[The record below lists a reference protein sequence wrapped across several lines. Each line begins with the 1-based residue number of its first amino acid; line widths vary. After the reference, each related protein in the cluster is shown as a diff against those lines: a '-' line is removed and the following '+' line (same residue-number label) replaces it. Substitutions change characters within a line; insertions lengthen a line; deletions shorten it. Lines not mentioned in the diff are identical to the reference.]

1 MKPPAKPVEV
11 TGSRHV
17 LGWMHEQRI
26 SLAFSTYQT
35 CRLFL
40 LGLHENGRLSAFE
53 RLFDRA
59 MGLYATPDR
68 LYMSSRYQ
76 LWRLENMLA
85 PGESHNGYDKLY
97 VPRVGY
103 TTGDL
108 DTHDIVLASAE
119 GFESGPEPG
128 LVFVN
133 TQFNCLSA
141 LSARLNFRPLWKPP
155 FISKWIGEDRCHLN
169 GLALAGGRPRYVTA
183 VSRSDVVDGW
193 RDKRRDGG
201 VVIDVESNEI
211 VGAGLSMPHS
221 PRFYRD
227 RLWLLNSGTGEF
239 GTIDVDTGAFEPV
252 AFCPGY
258 ARGLAFW
265 GRYAVIGLSRPREST
280 FTGLA
285 LDDRLSARD
294 TEARCGLLI
303 IDLES
308 GEVAHWIRLE
318 GVITELYD
326 VQILAGVR
334 NPTALG
340 FKSDEIANRVWM
352 EPLRQG

>member
-1 MKPPAKPVEV
+1 MKPPANPVEV

-17 LGWMHEQRI
+17 LGWLHAEHI
-26 SLAFSTYQT
+26 SLAFTTYQT

-59 MGLYATPDR
+59 MGLYATADR
-68 LYMSSRYQ
+68 LYMSSRFQ
-76 LWRLENMLA
+76 LWRFDNMLA

-119 GFESGPEPG
+119 GFDQGPEPG
-128 LVFVN
+128 LLFVN
-133 TQFNCLSA
+133 TQFNGLSA
-141 LSARLNFRPLWKPP
+141 LSARYSFRPIWKPL

-169 GLALAGGRPRYVTA
+169 GLAVVDGQPRYVTA

-193 RDKRRDGG
+193 RDKRRNGG
-201 VVIDVESNEI
+201 VVVDVASNEI

-227 RLWLLNSGTGEF
+227 RLWLLNSGSGEF
-239 GTIDVDTGAFEPV
+239 GTIDLATGRFEPM

-265 GRYAVIGLSRPREST
+265 HHYAVIGLSRPREST

-285 LDDRLSARD
+285 LDDMLSARD
-294 TEARCGLLI
+294 TEADC
-303 IDLES
+303 
-308 GEVAHWIRLE
+308 
-318 GVITELYD
+318 
-326 VQILAGVR
+326 
-334 NPTALG
+334 
-340 FKSDEIANRVWM
+340 
-352 EPLRQG
+352 